1 MAGLCPFR
9 RGLRTKGITYSSEY
23 QCWFSFFLM
32 LRKQRKGKRMF
43 WTTVFSTCIFSSI
56 QLYSLRLRNG
66 ASLDSYYSW
75 KEEFPPLPLNV
86 SDTLSLL
93 FPCPTVEIT
102 LTQNQKIITRKLQT
116 VFLKKKKKI
125 RHPAITAGA
134 TTTHISNQFWSK
146 VRFSYFHF
154 Y

>member
-1 MAGLCPFR
+1 MGKISKAIPSFTWLAFVP
-9 RGLRTKGITYSSEY
+9 SEEA
-23 QCWFSFFLM
+23 WELKALLIAVNTSVGSLFFLM
-32 LRKQRKGKRMF
+32 LRKQRKRKRMF

-116 VFLKKKKKI
+116 VFLKKK
-125 RHPAITAGA
+125 
-134 TTTHISNQFWSK
+134 NQTSCYYCWGYNHT
-146 VRFSYFHF
+146 YF
-154 Y
+154 